1 MWELTPPIFVG
12 ALLAIVAVVFLM
24 NKQRALLEG
33 PQGLANWLFGAPHT
47 CPAAGCTACRTKTK
61 ERYTSCGLKHPK

>member
-1 MWELTPPIFVG
+1 MSAMWELAPPIFLG

-33 PQGLANWLFGAPHT
+33 PQGLANWLFGPPHACPHRSACKAACKAPARRAR
-47 CPAAGCTACRTKTK
+47 P
-61 ERYTSCGLKHPK
+61 